1 MIESRYTIE
10 YINPDS
16 TNEPKTRKRFILFAL
31 SGLTVIA
38 ILVYAYLSINQLN
51 DFVRVPT
58 KPQEQKLRVVDDT
71 KENKEVPTSIYHL
84 SEVDGKTKTTS
95 NAPIKTI
102 RKGLDKPLLEKNQQ
116 ASKQTKQLEI
126 NKKLN
131 QSINDLT
138 KQLMAER
145 EKNKTLDK
153 QLNSQKN
160 TNNQLSNLLENTLL
174 KASTADKKYLDAL
187 NNTLKTSK
195 KNNNNNNVTEKMDKP
210 VELDI
215 QIVAQNIKPTEKINS
230 INAVSLSTNSQVDAI
245 IAAMQGTISKTIIKT
260 SIDKSNE
267 VQLASVNKKN
277 PTELLH
283 IQLQRQIDQ
292 LLFTKNTIKST
303 SPKINTE
310 YKIALEKESNIRK
323 NAVRSITIK
332 KGETLWS
339 IAQRAYGNGI
349 LYKKIIEA
357 NPQSNLKQLFV
368 GQVIRVPK

>member
-16 TNEPKTRKRFILFAL
+16 TNEPKTRKRFILFAF

-215 QIVAQNIKPTEKINS
+215 QIVAQNVKPTEKINS